1 MPGKGFVKRKTLRDL
16 IVPSLFLLI
25 ALNACQSDTQP
36 EFSPLSISA
45 PSCDYGGI
53 IKSVEAIDPITI
65 RFTLCASDPAF
76 AAKIANP
83 VFSITDDEYLNE
95 MGGDSQK
102 LAANPV
108 GTGPYKVKEYKP
120 GAYLIME
127 ANPDYWGTPL
137 QSKLLNLTWSKDLTR
152 RFNSLDNG
160 SVNIVDLIPPENF
173 ETIRSSKDLIMQF
186 RPSQDSLYLGF
197 NNTIPPFENEDIRKA
212 IGIGLNREA
221 ILRPLN
227 PNAASFKEQ
236 KVPVPEGSTLADQ
249 LIPPSLYPGNSA
261 GFSWHPQDTQK
272 AFSLISGT
280 KYAGGF
286 PTKLYF
292 PELDDPSLPDM
303 SLVAEA
309 IKIQLAQIGIE
320 LELVGM
326 NPDQF
331 KTERDLGN
339 LGFYINLMSADF
351 PDASNFYDVNFTS
364 DSKAL
369 GRHYSDILIE
379 INLAKKIAEPATR
392 QEHYDRVNQLIK
404 DHVPLIPIAYPATA
418 VANQNSMENVVIGPL
433 NENFTGMTAPTGSI
447 NFMQSS
453 EPTSLWPA
461 DEDSKD
467 TFRVASLLYDTLLNY
482 EYGSTK
488 LMPALADTWSSND
501 DLTEWTFQL
510 RYGPKFTNGATLDAN
525 DVVASF
531 AAMWDAANPNHTGST
546 GQFAV
551 FKRFF
556 GNFINR

>member
-1 MPGKGFVKRKTLRDL
+1 VNKKTLRNL
-16 IVPSLFLLI
+16 IIFSLFLFITLS
-25 ALNACQSDTQP
+25 ACQSNTQT
-36 EFSPLSISA
+36 EFTPLSVQA

-53 IKSVEAIDPITI
+53 IKSVEAVDQTTI
-65 RFTLCASDPAF
+65 RFTLCKSDPAF

-83 VFSITDDEYLNE
+83 VFSITDDGFLNE
-95 MGGDSQK
+95 TGGVSK
-102 LAANPV
+102 ELAASPV
-108 GTGPYKVKEYKP
+108 GTGPYKVREYKP
-120 GAYLIME
+120 GAYLILE

-137 QSKLLNLTWSKDLTR
+137 QSKLLNMTWSKDPTR
-152 RFNSLDNG
+152 RFNSLDTG
-160 SVNIVDLIPPENF
+160 SVNIVDLIPPEDF
-173 ETIRSSKDLIMQF
+173 ESIRTSPDLTMEL
-186 RPSQDSLYLGF
+186 RPSLNSLYLGF

-227 PNAASFKEQ
+227 STGITYKDQ
-236 KVPVPEGSTLADQ
+236 KIPVPEGSTLADQ
-249 LIPPSLYPGNSA
+249 LVPPSLYPGNSA
-261 GFSWHPQDTQK
+261 GFSWYPQDTQK
-272 AFSLISGT
+272 AISLISGT

-286 PTKLYF
+286 PTKLYY
-292 PELDDPSLPDM
+292 PELNDSSLPDM
-303 SLVAEA
+303 ALVGES
-309 IKIQLAQIGIE
+309 IKTQLAQIGIE
-320 LELVGM
+320 IELVGM

-331 KTERDLGN
+331 KTERDLGT
-339 LGFYINLMSADF
+339 LGFFINLMPADF

-364 DSKAL
+364 ESRAL

-379 INLAKKIAEPATR
+379 INQAEKIAGPASR

-418 VANQNSMENVVIGPL
+418 VANQNNMENVVIGPL
-433 NENFTGMTAPTGSI
+433 NENFTEMTSPTGSI

-467 TFRVASLLYDTLLNY
+467 TFRVASLLYDTLLYY
-482 EYGSTK
+482 EYGGSK
-488 LMPALADTWSSND
+488 LMPALADTWSSNE

-510 RYGPKFTNGATLDAN
+510 RYAPKFTNGANLDAN

-556 GNFINR
+556 GNFINQ